1 MAIRILNVLKA
12 ATQIIANSE
21 LVLRLKNV
29 HEHNTKLTLRTK
41 ALQKKAMDCIESD
54 GIILSEV
61 ESTDIENV
69 MELHTSNGTDLESNM
84 FQKLLWE
91 QQKQYNALNRKR
103 QMKWHPLIIR
113 FALSLHYASRS
124 AYSFVAESGFL
135 SLPSE
140 RTLRDYTH
148 WCDIKNGVHLPII
161 QELSKETM
169 SLAVEERLFG
179 LILDEMTIKSG
190 IVFNK
195 SAGEMI
201 GFVDLG
207 SVNHEMD
214 SLAESLTAG
223 PCKRSIPKLSDHM
236 LSFMVRPVYKPCKAY
251 VIASYASLDLC
262 GHTLYAIIWEVIEAL
277 ELNGMQV
284 ISITCDGISSNRKFL
299 NYVKPVLEV
308 LHIKQLTLLE
318 GTVSF
323 IFFCDPPHL
332 LKTARN
338 CFANSH
344 AHSHSRQLEVCNI
357 MYCFQFILNCSFCNR
372 RMESQYLGNILKSCS

>member
-1 MAIRILNVLKA
+1 MVFCPYR
-12 ATQIIANSE
+12 
-21 LVLRLKNV
+21 
-29 HEHNTKLTLRTK
+29 
-41 ALQKKAMDCIESD
+41 
-54 GIILSEV
+54 
-61 ESTDIENV
+61 
-69 MELHTSNGTDLESNM
+69 
-84 FQKLLWE
+84 
-91 QQKQYNALNRKR
+91 
-103 QMKWHPLIIR
+103 
-113 FALSLHYASRS
+113 
-124 AYSFVAESGFL
+124 
-135 SLPSE
+135 SE

-169 SLAVEERLFG
+169 SLAVDERLFG

-223 PCKRSIPKLSDHM
+223 PCKRSIPKLADHM
-236 LSFMVRPVYKPCKAY
+236 LSFMVRPVYKPSKAY

-277 ELNGMQV
+277 ELNGIQV
-284 ISITCDGISSNRKFL
+284 ISITCDGISSNRKFFKL
-299 NYVKPVLEV
+299 CKTSVGS
-308 LHIKQLTLLE
+308 LTHK
-318 GTVSF
+318 TVNPFRRDCF
-323 IFFCDPPHL
+323 IYFFCDPPHL

-372 RMESQYLGNILKSCS
+372 RMESQYLGNILKSCY